1 MKIHILLEIKAWKN
15 YASNIRYAKRCD
27 RNVSSRTIYLRNI
40 STPVCWTVQRV
51 LSENSIASHWGALKV
66 QRSEAYKKKRTG
78 DRKSETESERG
89 REGDESSRSVE
100 VYKRVRDS
108 NVPHSSWRTI
118 TSIHRIRY
126 TDADTWLFRY
136 ICPMALSL
144 KWHRESGRDRGRD
157 GERKR
162 QRCDP
167 HPLRPPFP
175 VVALSII
182 NLEKPL
188 IPGALLFRHH
198 FGLTASNDVKLI
210 LAANAW
216 RRMKNELRFRR
227 GKWEMCE
234 SC

>member
-1 MKIHILLEIKAWKN
+1 M
-15 YASNIRYAKRCD
+15 
-27 RNVSSRTIYLRNI
+27 RNVVTVTSARVQSTCAIYRCVGLSRGFYRKIRSRRTEAHWKYNAAKLAKKNAREIGKTRR
-40 STPVCWTVQRV
+40 RV
-51 LSENSIASHWGALKV
+51 
-66 QRSEAYKKKRTG
+66 
-78 DRKSETESERG
+78 
-89 REGDESSRSVE
+89 REGDEPRSVE
-100 VYKRVRDS
+100 VYKRARDDDA
-108 NVPHSSWRTI
+108 PHSSWRTI
-118 TSIHRIRY
+118 TSIHRIRD

-216 RRMKNELRFRR
+216 RRMKNGIALATRENEKCANREKIAEFGNGLI
-227 GKWEMCE
+227 
-234 SC
+234 SSSDQ